1 LDITSTLN
9 ISAAGMDAQ
18 NTRLQVI
25 AENLA
30 NADTTGTTPGADPY
44 QRQTVTFT
52 DQMDQS
58 TGMPL
63 VTVSQIGTDPSPD
76 PTKYDPGNPAA
87 NAAGY
92 VKEPNVNEM
101 VEIMDMQQAERS
113 YSANLAVLQT
123 SHTLLSRTLA
133 LLQP

>member
-1 LDITSTLN
+1 MDLTNALN

-25 AENLA
+25 AENIA
-30 NADTTGTTPGADPY
+30 NADTTGTTPGAEPY
-44 QRQTVTFT
+44 HRQTVTFS
-52 DQMDQS
+52 DQMDQA

-63 VTVSQIGTDPSPD
+63 VEVSQIGTDPSPD
-76 PTKYDPGNPAA
+76 PTKYEPGNPAA
-87 NAAGY
+87 DGQGF
-92 VKEPNVNEM
+92 VKLPNVNEM

-123 SHTLLSRTLA
+123 SRTMLSRTLV
-133 LLQP
+133 LLQ

>member
-18 NTRLQVI
+18 STRLQVI
-25 AENLA
+25 AENVA
-30 NADTTGTTPGADPY
+30 NADTTGATPGSAPY

-58 TGMPL
+58 SNMPL
-63 VTVSQIGTDPSPD
+63 VEASQIGTDNSPD
-76 PTKYDPGNPAA
+76 PLKYEPANPAA
-87 NAAGY
+87 NAQGY
-92 VKEPNVNEM
+92 VKYPNVNQM
-101 VEIMDMQQAERS
+101 VEVMDMQEAERS

-123 SHTLLSRTLA
+123 SHTMLSRTLA
-133 LLQP
+133 LLQ

>member
-1 LDITSTLN
+1 MDITNALS

-25 AENLA
+25 AENIA
-30 NADTTGTTPGADPY
+30 NEDTTGATPGAAPY

-52 DQMDQS
+52 DQMDQA

-63 VTVSQIGTDPSPD
+63 VEVSQIGTDPTPD
-76 PTKYDPGNPAA
+76 PSKYDPGNPAA
-87 NAAGY
+87 DAQGY
-92 VKEPNVNEM
+92 VKMPNVNSM
-101 VEIMDMQQAERS
+101 VEMMDMQQAERS

-123 SHTLLSRTLA
+123 SHTMLTRTLA
-133 LLQP
+133 LLQ

>member
-1 LDITSTLN
+1 MDITNALN

-25 AENLA
+25 AENIA
-30 NADTTGTTPGADPY
+30 NADTTGTTPGSAPY
-44 QRQTVTFT
+44 QRQTVTFS
-52 DQMDQS
+52 DQMDQA

-63 VTVSQIGTDPSPD
+63 VEASQIGTDPTPD
-76 PTKYDPGNPAA
+76 PSKYDPGNPAA
-87 NAAGY
+87 NAQGY
-92 VKEPNVNEM
+92 VKEPNVNAM

-123 SHTLLSRTLA
+123 SHTMLSRTLA
-133 LLQP
+133 LLQ

>member
-1 LDITSTLN
+1 MDITNALS

-18 NTRLQVI
+18 NTRLEVI
-25 AENLA
+25 AENIA
-30 NADTTGTTPGADPY
+30 NADTTGTTPGAAPY
-44 QRQTVTFT
+44 QRQTVSFT
-52 DQMDQS
+52 DQMDQA

-63 VTVSQIGTDPSPD
+63 VEAGQVGTDPTPD

-87 NAAGY
+87 NAQGY
-92 VKEPNVNEM
+92 VKLPNVNEM

-123 SHTLLSRTLA
+123 SHTMLSRTLA
-133 LLQP
+133 LLQ

>member
-1 LDITSTLN
+1 MDTTNTLN

-18 NTRLQVI
+18 NARLQVI
-25 AENLA
+25 AENIA
-30 NADTTGTTPGADPY
+30 NADTTGTTPGAAPY

-63 VTVSQIGTDPSPD
+63 VEASQVGTDPTPD
-76 PTKYDPGNPAA
+76 PSKYDPANPAA
-87 NAAGY
+87 NAEGY
-92 VKEPNVNEM
+92 VKMPNVNEM

-113 YSANLAVLQT
+113 YSANLAVMQT
-123 SHTLLSRTLA
+123 THNMLSRTLA
-133 LLQP
+133 LLQ

>member
-1 LDITSTLN
+1 LDITNALS

-25 AENLA
+25 AENIA
-30 NADTTGTTPGADPY
+30 NEDTTGATPGAAPY

-52 DQMDQS
+52 DQMDQA

-63 VTVSQIGTDPSPD
+63 VEVSQIGTDPTPD
-76 PTKYDPGNPAA
+76 PSKYDPGNPAA
-87 NAAGY
+87 DAQGY
-92 VKEPNVNEM
+92 VKMPNVNSM
-101 VEIMDMQQAERS
+101 VEMMDMQQAERS

-123 SHTLLSRTLA
+123 SHTMLTRTLA
-133 LLQP
+133 LLQ

>member
-1 LDITSTLN
+1 MDITNALS

-25 AENLA
+25 AENIA
-30 NADTTGTTPGADPY
+30 NSDTTGTTPGSAPY
-44 QRQTVTFT
+44 QSQTVNFT
-52 DQMDQS
+52 DQMDEA
-58 TGMPL
+58 TGLPL
-63 VTVSQIGTDPSPD
+63 VEVSQIGTDPTPD
-76 PTKYDPGNPAA
+76 PLKYEPANPAA

-113 YSANLAVLQT
+113 YSANVSMMQT
-123 SHTLLSRTLA
+123 SRTMLDRTLA
-133 LLQP
+133 LLQQ

>member
-1 LDITSTLN
+1 VDITNALN

-25 AENLA
+25 AENIA
-30 NADTTGTTPGADPY
+30 NADTTGTTPGAAPY

-52 DQMDQS
+52 DQMDQA

-63 VTVSQIGTDPSPD
+63 VQVGQIGTDPTPD
-76 PTKYDPGNPAA
+76 PSKYDPGNPAA
-87 NAAGY
+87 DAQGY
-92 VKEPNVNEM
+92 VKMPNVNEM

-123 SHTLLSRTLA
+123 SHTMLSRTLA
-133 LLQP
+133 LLQ